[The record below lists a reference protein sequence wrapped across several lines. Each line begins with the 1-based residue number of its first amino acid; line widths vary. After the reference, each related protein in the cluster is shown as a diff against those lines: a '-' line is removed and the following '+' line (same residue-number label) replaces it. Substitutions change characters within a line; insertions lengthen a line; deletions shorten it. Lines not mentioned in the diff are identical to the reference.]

1 MKNNKSIKYLLGGF
15 FCLFFL
21 FSCQDTDELSK
32 EINLLKDRAVA
43 LETATKSLN
52 TSLESLQALLK
63 ADIIVGVTYVGD
75 KYRIE
80 LNDGSTI
87 EVVQASKV
95 NLSIPL
101 LSISKEGFWVFSTD
115 NGVTFN
121 SLTDEKGN
129 KIPATAESAD
139 KTAVTPLL
147 RVNLDGFWEISTNGG
162 ATYSL
167 LGGKE
172 CTAIGKNGVSEDGV
186 FKEVVYDSEKKIL
199 TVTLTDGQVYKIP
212 CTESFYLRIPGTSKQ
227 QVFPLGEK
235 RVYEV
240 EQNEVSAVTIL
251 APDDWQADLEEQQL
265 TIIAPSNTSV
275 EKEENIKIIY
285 TSIQGYLRMTTI
297 SVKLLTTGFDAN
309 ATLAWNRF
317 ATNSPEN
324 ILLDFSY
331 AGYKHGT
338 EAPPAV
344 HLKSNDYTVYNVKDY
359 GAKGDGKTSDREAL
373 LSITQLFKYQ
383 ANAKAIIYFPE
394 GDYVLHTA
402 ADDENGVSKPI
413 EINFGGFVLKGAGR
427 DKTIIRMA
435 DRNVNVANSTP
446 PAMINI
452 KHTVDLQN
460 PVRLT
465 GDVAPKGTFVINVAD
480 ASSFSAGQ
488 WVCLRLIDT
497 SPSLINKELTSIT
510 ADGNVWNKTAN
521 SQWTNLT
528 NSGVQVYDYH
538 QIVNKKGNEITFAE
552 PLMHEVDPQ
561 WKWELCKFNYYEN
574 IGIEDLTFAGNT
586 QPGFLHHGNNGR
598 DDNDYKPIGMM
609 RLVNS
614 WIRRVDFTNIS
625 EALSISSSANIS
637 AYDIEINGHRGHSAI
652 RSGGSSRIFIG
663 KVHDHSNGYIAIDEN
678 TTGTYLDNAGQF
690 HGCGVSKQSMG
701 TVIWNVTWGEDACF
715 EAHATQPRATLF
727 DCCNGAFIKLHQGG
741 AKSELPNHLDD
752 LTLWNFNAT
761 NTNSVSQGSFTWWD
775 GNWTCFLPPTI
786 VGFHGPA
793 TSQLTFSDNEVK
805 LNESYNTAVEPYSL
819 YEAQLRKRLGYVPA
833 WINSL
838 K

>member
-1 MKNNKSIKYLLGGF
+1 MKNNKRIKYLWGGF
-15 FCLFFL
+15 FCLLFL

-32 EINLLKDRAVA
+32 EIDQLKDRTVA

-63 ADIIVGVTYVGD
+63 ADIIVGFTYVDD

-95 NLSIPL
+95 NLSIPQ
-101 LSISKEGFWVFSTD
+101 LSINKEGYWIFSTD
-115 NGVTFN
+115 NGATFN
-121 SLTDEKGN
+121 LLTDEKGN
-129 KIPATAESAD
+129 KIPATTASAD
-139 KTAVTPLL
+139 KAAVTPLL
-147 RVNLDGFWEISTNGG
+147 RVNSNGFWEISTDGG
-162 ATYSL
+162 ITYSL

-172 CTAIGKNGVSEDGV
+172 CTAVGKDGESKDGV
-186 FKEVVYDSEKKIL
+186 FEEVIYDSEKKIL

-212 CTESFYLRIPGTSKQ
+212 CTESFYLKIAGTSTQ

-235 RVYEV
+235 RIYEV
-240 EQNEVSAVTIL
+240 EQNEVADVTIL
-251 APDDWQADLEEQQL
+251 APADWQVDLKEQQL
-265 TIIAPSNTSV
+265 TIIAPASTSI
-275 EKEENIKIIY
+275 EKEDHIKIVY
-285 TSIQGYLRMTTI
+285 TSIQGYLRMVTI

-317 ATNSPEN
+317 ATHSPEN

-338 EAPPAV
+338 EAPPAI
-344 HLKSNDYTVYNVKDY
+344 HLKSSGYTVYNVKDY

-373 LSITQLFKYQ
+373 VSITKLFKNQ
-383 ANAKAIIYFPE
+383 TNAKAIIYFPE
-394 GDYVLHTA
+394 GDYVLHTS

-435 DRNVNVANSTP
+435 DRNVAATNSTP
-446 PAMINI
+446 PTMINI

-460 PVRLT
+460 PIRLT
-465 GDVAPKGTFVINVAD
+465 GDVAAKGTSVINVAD
-480 ASSFSAGQ
+480 GISFSIGQ
-488 WVCLRLIDT
+488 WVCLRLIDSST
-497 SPSLINKELTSIT
+497 SLVAKELTSIT
-510 ADGNVWNKTAN
+510 ADGNVWNKTAD
-521 SQWTNLT
+521 SQWSNLN

-538 QIVNKKGNEITFAE
+538 QIADKKGNEITFTE

-586 QPGFLHHGNNGR
+586 QPGFLHHGNSGG

-614 WIRRVDFTNIS
+614 WIRRVNFTNIS

-637 AYDIEINGHRGHSAI
+637 AYDIEINGNRGHSAI
-652 RSGGSSRIFIG
+652 RSGGSSRVFIG
-663 KVHDHSNGYIAIDEN
+663 KVYDHSKGNIAIDEN
-678 TTGTYLDNAGQF
+678 MTGAFLDNAGQF
-690 HGCGVSKQSMG
+690 HGCGVSKQSIG

-727 DCCNGAFIKLHQGG
+727 DCCSGAFIKLHQGG
-741 AKSELPNHLDD
+741 AKTELPNHLDD

-761 NTNSVSQGSFTWWD
+761 NTNSISQGNFTWWD

-793 TSQLTFSDNEVK
+793 AGQITFANNEVK

>member
-1 MKNNKSIKYLLGGF
+1 MKNNKSIKYLWGGF
-15 FCLFFL
+15 FCLLFL

-32 EINLLKDRAVA
+32 EIDQLKDRTVA

-63 ADIIVGVTYVGD
+63 ADIIVGFTYVDD

-95 NLSIPL
+95 NLSIPQ
-101 LSISKEGFWVFSTD
+101 LSINKEGYWIFSTD
-115 NGVTFN
+115 NGATFN
-121 SLTDEKGN
+121 LLTDEKGN
-129 KIPATAESAD
+129 KIPATTASAD
-139 KTAVTPLL
+139 KAAVTPLL
-147 RVNLDGFWEISTNGG
+147 RVNSNGFWEISTDGG
-162 ATYSL
+162 NTYSL

-172 CTAIGKNGVSEDGV
+172 CTAVGNDGESKDGV
-186 FKEVVYDSEKKIL
+186 FEEVIYDSEKKIL

-212 CTESFYLRIPGTSKQ
+212 CTESFYLKIAGTSTQ

-235 RVYEV
+235 RIYEV
-240 EQNEVSAVTIL
+240 EQNEVADVTIL
-251 APDDWQADLEEQQL
+251 APADWQVDLKEQQL
-265 TIIAPSNTSV
+265 TIIAPASTSI
-275 EKEENIKIIY
+275 EKEDHIKIVY
-285 TSIQGYLRMTTI
+285 TSIQGYLRMVTI

-317 ATNSPEN
+317 ATHSPEN

-338 EAPPAV
+338 EAPPAI
-344 HLKSNDYTVYNVKDY
+344 HLKSSGYTVYNVKDY

-373 LSITQLFKYQ
+373 VSITKLFKNQ
-383 ANAKAIIYFPE
+383 TNAKAIIYFPE
-394 GDYVLHTA
+394 GDYVLHTS

-435 DRNVNVANSTP
+435 DRNVAATNSTP
-446 PAMINI
+446 PTMINI

-460 PVRLT
+460 PIRLT
-465 GDVAPKGTFVINVAD
+465 GDVAAKGTSVINVAD
-480 ASSFSAGQ
+480 GISFSIGQ
-488 WVCLRLIDT
+488 WVCLRLIDSST
-497 SPSLINKELTSIT
+497 SLVAKELTSIT
-510 ADGNVWNKTAN
+510 ADGNVWNKTAD
-521 SQWTNLT
+521 SQWSNLN

-538 QIVNKKGNEITFAE
+538 QIADKKGNEITFTE

-586 QPGFLHHGNNGR
+586 QPGFLHHGNSGG

-614 WIRRVDFTNIS
+614 WIRRVNFTNIS

-637 AYDIEINGHRGHSAI
+637 AYDIEINGNRGHSAI
-652 RSGGSSRIFIG
+652 RSGGSSRVFIG
-663 KVHDHSNGYIAIDEN
+663 KVYDHSKGNIAIDEN
-678 TTGTYLDNAGQF
+678 TTGAFLDNAGQF
-690 HGCGVSKQSMG
+690 HGCGVSKQSIG

-715 EAHATQPRATLF
+715 EAHSRGLLCSIVAAERSSSYIREVPR
-727 DCCNGAFIKLHQGG
+727 
-741 AKSELPNHLDD
+741 PNYPII
-752 LTLWNFNAT
+752 
-761 NTNSVSQGSFTWWD
+761 
-775 GNWTCFLPPTI
+775 WTISPYGISMQQIQTVYPK
-786 VGFHGPA
+786 A
-793 TSQLTFSDNEVK
+793 TSLGGMETGLV
-805 LNESYNTAVEPYSL
+805 SYLQPS
-819 YEAQLRKRLGYVPA
+819 
-833 WINSL
+833 
-838 K
+838 

>member
-1 MKNNKSIKYLLGGF
+1 MKNNKSIKYLWGGF
-15 FCLFFL
+15 FCLLFL

-32 EINLLKDRAVA
+32 EIDQLKDRTVA

-63 ADIIVGVTYVGD
+63 ADIIVGFTYVDD

-95 NLSIPL
+95 NLSIPQ
-101 LSISKEGFWVFSTD
+101 LSINKEGYWIFSTD
-115 NGVTFN
+115 NGATFN
-121 SLTDEKGN
+121 LLTDEKGN
-129 KIPATAESAD
+129 KIPATTASAD
-139 KTAVTPLL
+139 KAAVTPLL
-147 RVNLDGFWEISTNGG
+147 RVNSNGFWEISTDGG
-162 ATYSL
+162 NTYSL

-172 CTAIGKNGVSEDGV
+172 CTAVGNDGESKDGV
-186 FKEVVYDSEKKIL
+186 FEEVIYDSEKKIL

-212 CTESFYLRIPGTSKQ
+212 CTESFYLKIAGTSTQ

-235 RVYEV
+235 RIYEV
-240 EQNEVSAVTIL
+240 EQNEVADVTIL
-251 APDDWQADLEEQQL
+251 APADWQVDLKEQQL
-265 TIIAPSNTSV
+265 TIIAPASTSI
-275 EKEENIKIIY
+275 EKEDHIKIVY
-285 TSIQGYLRMTTI
+285 TSIQGYLRMVTI

-317 ATNSPEN
+317 ATHSPEN
-324 ILLDFSY
+324 ILPDFSY

-338 EAPPAV
+338 EAPPAI
-344 HLKSNDYTVYNVKDY
+344 HIKSSGYTVYNVKDY

-373 LSITQLFKYQ
+373 VSITKLFKNQ
-383 ANAKAIIYFPE
+383 TNAKAIIYFPE
-394 GDYVLHTA
+394 GDYVLHTS

-435 DRNVNVANSTP
+435 DRNVAATNSTP
-446 PAMINI
+446 PTMINI

-460 PVRLT
+460 PIRLT
-465 GDVAPKGTFVINVAD
+465 GDVATKGTSVINVAD
-480 ASSFSAGQ
+480 GSSFSIGQ
-488 WVCLRLIDT
+488 WVCLRLIDS
-497 SPSLINKELTSIT
+497 SPSLIAKELTSIT
-510 ADGNVWNKTAN
+510 ADGNVWNKTAD
-521 SQWTNLT
+521 SQWSNLN

-538 QIVNKKGNEITFAE
+538 QIANKKGNEITFTE

-586 QPGFLHHGNNGR
+586 QPGFLHHGNSGG

-614 WIRRVDFTNIS
+614 WIRRVNFTNIS

-637 AYDIEINGHRGHSAI
+637 AYDIEINGNRGHSAI
-652 RSGGSSRIFIG
+652 RSGGSSRVFIG
-663 KVHDHSNGYIAIDEN
+663 KVYDHSKGNIAIDEN
-678 TTGTYLDNAGQF
+678 TTGAFLDNAGQF
-690 HGCGVSKQSMG
+690 HGCGVSKQSIG

-727 DCCNGAFIKLHQGG
+727 DCCSGAFIKLHQGG
-741 AKSELPNHLDD
+741 AKTELPNHLDD

-761 NTNSVSQGSFTWWD
+761 NTNSISQGNFTWWD

-793 TSQLTFSDNEVK
+793 AGQITFANNEVK